1 LNNAGFSTGADGI
14 FGSGTEGLVKDFQ
27 NKHGLQTDGVVRS
40 DTWKALEKYKIPQ
53 AESLVLKYFWG
64 DPNWVH
70 NWEGHNGSAYWPG
83 GSSGVTLDPGMDLG
97 HANPS
102 LIEDLYRP
110 ILTSQQYSACTRVF
124 GIKGDAANQA
134 LKGDSTLQS
143 IRISREQ
150 ADEIFDY
157 AAIPYWDGIVNRFN
171 MLIYPDT
178 LATVQTALL
187 SLSYNRGYGNS
198 DLEQL
203 RSPLERKDWWE
214 VADRI
219 ANMQQDHSLE
229 GIRKRRRAEGE
240 LIKWELNWLDE
251 QGYL

>member
-1 LNNAGFSTGADGI
+1 M
-14 FGSGTEGLVKDFQ
+14 FGSGTEDLVKDFQ
-27 NKHGLQTDGVVRS
+27 KKNGITADGVVQS
-40 DTWKALEKYKIPQ
+40 DTWKALEKYGIPK
-53 AESLVLKYFWG
+53 AESPVLKYFWG

-97 HANPS
+97 HADPS
-102 LIEDLYRP
+102 LIEDLYKP
-110 ILTSQQYSACTRVF
+110 ILTSDQYRACTSVF
-124 GIKGDAANQA
+124 GIQGDAANKA
-134 LKGDSTLQS
+134 LNSNPVLQS

-157 AAIPYWDGIVNRFN
+157 AAVPYWDGIVNRFN
-171 MLIYPDT
+171 TLIYADT
-178 LATVQTALL
+178 LASVQTALL
-187 SLSYNRGYGNS
+187 SLSYNRGYNNS

-219 ANMQQDHSLE
+219 GNMQQDHELE
-229 GIRKRRRAEGE
+229 GIRKRRQAEGE
-240 LIKWELNWLDE
+240 LIKWELNWLAE
-251 QGYL
+251 YL